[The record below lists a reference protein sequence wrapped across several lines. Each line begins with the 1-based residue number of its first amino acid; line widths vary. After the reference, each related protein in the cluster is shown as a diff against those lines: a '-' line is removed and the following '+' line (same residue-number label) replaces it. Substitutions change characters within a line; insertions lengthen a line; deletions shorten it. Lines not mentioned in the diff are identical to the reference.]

1 MSRLNVLYSENMRS
15 AKEGEFAAA
24 LRKAMVRDGLCVEAR
39 KSPAHFVDID
49 TGFSVYRDDVPLRQ
63 CFKNRDMTSDNPTLS
78 TKPAGSTRR
87 WFYF

>member
-1 MSRLNVLYSENMRS
+1 MLYSENMRS
-15 AKEGEFAAA
+15 AKEGEFAA
-24 LRKAMVRDGLCVEAR
+24 AR